1 MENQNIV
8 TLIDEEGAELR
19 FEVLDVIDY
28 EGAEYAV
35 LLPDDEEADSVIIL
49 KVNVD
54 EEGELAV
61 RFGVMSI
68 PMLVVIKNGEVVNSS
83 VGFMSKSEVLELLK

>member
-19 FEVLDVIDY
+19 FEILDVIEY

-54 EEGELAV
+54 EEGNESLDTEADEKILDAV
-61 RFGVMSI
+61 FEIFVA
-68 PMLVVIKNGEVVNSS
+68 NNSDEFDF
-83 VGFMSKSEVLELLK
+83 VD